1 MTATP
6 AKKISKKAAKKAA
19 EAAALEVAATISNSA
34 LSKQAPPFRN
44 RIIDKKALRN
54 LVAWAYKHHG
64 TATTASMADE
74 LKDLGFHYATQAA
87 VSISVDDLRIPSDKA
102 ALLAEAE
109 EQITATEERYRLGEI
124 TEVERHTK
132 VIDTWTETNE
142 RLVAAVRRNFNEND
156 PLNSVWMM
164 ANSGARGNMS
174 QVRQLVGM
182 RGLMAN
188 PQGEIIDLPIRTNF
202 REGLTVTE
210 YVISSYGARK
220 GLVDT
225 ALRTADSG
233 YLTRRLVDVAQDVI
247 VREDDCG
254 TTRSIPI
261 DADEKGKFGSK
272 LIGRLAAEPVVSEDG
287 ETLVERNGEI
297 DPPLS
302 LRIEAGGVK
311 TVKVRS
317 PLTCEASRSVCRKCY
332 GWALA
337 HNQLVDL
344 GEAVGIV
351 AAQSIGEPGTQL
363 TMRTFHTGGVSTA
376 ETGVVRSLV
385 DGTIEFGPKAR
396 VRGFRTPHG
405 VEAQLAETDF
415 SLTVKPSDKG
425 KLQKLEKRVMCCRA
439 SRSQR
444 RTSAVKLQVWQL
456 VQLLRRCVHYK
467 SRWCRNAPGQLSC
480 CRLCENFGGETQLFP
495 LRPTGIGEVFEEI
508 GSVNFDHGE
517 AACWAGDGGQIRKAT
532 GYVSSH

>member
-1 MTATP
+1 VETP
-6 AKKISKKAAKKAA
+6 GPA
-19 EAAALEVAATISNSA
+19 
-34 LSKQAPPFRN
+34 APPFRN
-44 RIIDKKALRN
+44 RVIDKKGLRS
-54 LVAWAYKHHG
+54 LVAWAYKQHG
-64 TATTASMADE
+64 TAATAAMADD
-74 LKDLGFHYATQAA
+74 LKDLGFRYATQAA
-87 VSISVDDLRIPSDKA
+87 VSISVDDLRVPGDKPT
-102 ALLAEAE
+102 LLQEAE
-109 EQITATEERYRLGEI
+109 DQITETEERYRLGEI

-142 RLVAAVRRNFNEND
+142 RLVQAVRRNFNEND

-254 TTRSIPI
+254 TSRSILI
-261 DADEKGKFGSK
+261 SADDNGRYKMR
-272 LIGRLAAEPVVSEDG
+272 LVGRLTAEQVVGADG
-287 ETLVERNGEI
+287 TVLADRDAEI
-297 DPPLS
+297 DPELTR
-302 LRIEAGGVK
+302 RIEQAGVK
-311 TVKVRS
+311 SVRVRS
-317 PLTCEASRSVCRKCY
+317 PLTCEAARSVCRKCY

-337 HNQLVDL
+337 HNELVDL
-344 GEAVGIV
+344 GEAVGII

-376 ETGVVRSLV
+376 ETGVVRSTV
-385 DGTIEFGPKAR
+385 DGTAHFDARSR
-396 VRGFRTPHG
+396 VRPYRTPHG
-405 VEAQLAETDF
+405 VEAQIAESDF
-415 SLTVKPSDKG
+415 TLTVKPEGKG
-425 KLQKLEKRVMCCRA
+425 RDQKLDI
-439 SRSQR
+439 
-444 RTSAVKLQVWQL
+444 T
-456 VQLLRRCVHYK
+456 
-467 SRWCRNAPGQLSC
+467 
-480 CRLCENFGGETQLFP
+480 
-495 LRPTGIGEVFEEI
+495 I
-508 GSVNFDHGE
+508 GSILFVTDGDRVPHDTMLAQISTLFLT
-517 AACWAGDGGQIRKAT
+517 AAPVEI
-532 GYVSSH
+532 